1 MLCQQESEK
10 LELFLDSCD
19 DGFFYL
25 SHASILVRL
34 SGYTFLFDPVLA
46 EPPHFGSWLF
56 YPLMHYADRLRDV
69 DYCIVSHQH
78 KDHFDINFLR
88 LLSKDTQLLIVS
100 GRPQLEDLLDKAGIS
115 YKLLP
120 ELEVINFIDDISMYC
135 VNHESNGIDSAMCIR
150 NSQLSIYHGNDCYL
164 SIEKTNCI
172 RKNFG
177 HIDIAC
183 IPFAYIHWYPF
194 LVNNISEKDKELES
208 SRLVSSYMD
217 LALDMIRCLEPSITI
232 PFGANMFYSDG
243 VDTDHNKC
251 VLNPLDFKD
260 YAEKNAK
267 DIASSILPLF
277 AGAHIFRN
285 SIDSKSYLKV
295 VDGLLSREELLS
307 GFTNYLSDMKLNNKL
322 HSPLSS
328 IKPLSSSEIISFL
341 KIRMSRAFEVLPKL
355 NHYIFISSTEN
366 QNYILQISLN
376 DLDVSISELS
386 YSSISF
392 HHFILTPIAFNAFC
406 SGQFSLNEFVAASM
420 FTLTREPNI
429 YNQEALKYVN
439 NFI

>member
-1 MLCQQESEK
+1 M
-10 LELFLDSCD
+10 
-19 DGFFYL
+19 
-25 SHASILVRL
+25 
-34 SGYTFLFDPVLA
+34 FDPVLA

-217 LALDMIRCLEPSITI
+217 LSLI
-232 PFGANMFYSDG
+232 
-243 VDTDHNKC
+243 
-251 VLNPLDFKD
+251 
-260 YAEKNAK
+260 
-267 DIASSILPLF
+267 
-277 AGAHIFRN
+277 HI
-285 SIDSKSYLKV
+285 
-295 VDGLLSREELLS
+295 
-307 GFTNYLSDMKLNNKL
+307 
-322 HSPLSS
+322 
-328 IKPLSSSEIISFL
+328 
-341 KIRMSRAFEVLPKL
+341 
-355 NHYIFISSTEN
+355 
-366 QNYILQISLN
+366 
-376 DLDVSISELS
+376 
-386 YSSISF
+386 
-392 HHFILTPIAFNAFC
+392 
-406 SGQFSLNEFVAASM
+406 
-420 FTLTREPNI
+420 
-429 YNQEALKYVN
+429 
-439 NFI
+439 